1 MVEIVL
7 FSLKVL
13 AMLVCLMFCVWGVL
27 FNWWIIIRGL
37 KGGSKNI
44 SPVFLAP
51 IIFLFLAAVFCD
63 SCFPNASWSK
73 HVLVV
78 LAGIDLVSEIFHLLY
93 KDRNQATENR
103 SLSVGFGEDENGRTR

>member
-27 FNWWIIIRGL
+27 FNWWIIIRRL

-44 SPVFLAP
+44 
-51 IIFLFLAAVFCD
+51 
-63 SCFPNASWSK
+63 
-73 HVLVV
+73 
-78 LAGIDLVSEIFHLLY
+78 
-93 KDRNQATENR
+93 
-103 SLSVGFGEDENGRTR
+103 

>member
-27 FNWWIIIRGL
+27 FNWWIIIRRL

-44 SPVFLAP
+44 SPVFFGADNFP
-51 IIFLFLAAVFCD
+51 FPCGSFL
-63 SCFPNASWSK
+63 
-73 HVLVV
+73 
-78 LAGIDLVSEIFHLLY
+78 
-93 KDRNQATENR
+93 
-103 SLSVGFGEDENGRTR
+103 

>member
-27 FNWWIIIRGL
+27 FNWWIIIRRL

-51 IIFLFLAAVFCD
+51 IIFLFLAAVFWD

-78 LAGIDLVSEIFHLLY
+78 LEGIDLVSEIFHLLY